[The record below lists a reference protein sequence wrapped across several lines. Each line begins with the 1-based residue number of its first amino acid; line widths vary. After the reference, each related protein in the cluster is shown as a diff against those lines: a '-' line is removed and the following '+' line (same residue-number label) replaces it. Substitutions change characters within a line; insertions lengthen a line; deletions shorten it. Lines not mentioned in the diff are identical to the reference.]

1 MPPAAERPESAPSPG
16 PPADGQV
23 TVELLPW
30 LPRLIGR
37 PEGRAARL
45 TLDYRQGEIVAQFL
59 ARLSAAYPGLGADL
73 WDAQRGALRMPIE
86 VAVNGSVLGIHHQ
99 LDSPLQPG
107 DHVLLLP
114 QYQGG

>member
-1 MPPAAERPESAPSPG
+1 MNHVPG
-16 PPADGQV
+16 QCI

-30 LPRLIGR
+30 LPRLVGQ

-45 TLDYRQGEIVAQFL
+45 ELDYVEGETVAGFL
-59 ARLSAAYPGLGADL
+59 ARLSAAYPQLGADL

-99 LDSPLQPG
+99 LHSPLAPG
-107 DHVLLLP
+107 DEVLLLP